1 MALLKE
7 AVIGP
12 EGQRTKEETGGKLLS
27 GPRFQE
33 GVFSANL
40 ASRGFRKVPWE
51 WLSGPLRLPLVC
63 GPQGCG
69 LEGWAPAHGCAA
81 TAGRRMVQVVNFQ
94 QASLCFVLRIP
105 GRCGHRLRNGR

>member
-40 ASRGFRKVPWE
+40 ASRGLGVAVWPTESAPSLWT
-51 WLSGPLRLPLVC
+51 SGMPGLRA
-63 GPQGCG
+63 GPQHTAAQPQQVG
-69 LEGWAPAHGCAA
+69 GWF
-81 TAGRRMVQVVNFQ
+81 RW
-94 QASLCFVLRIP
+94 
-105 GRCGHRLRNGR
+105 